1 MPTLSRVRSTARI
14 LSCGLLAAAL
24 AAQGPV
30 FVDLHV
36 PGGVL
41 AGGVQANGKLV
52 VYRNGT
58 FLRVFSAVTHRWH
71 ALDASAGTTVTP
83 TKDLVLVPESDRWT
97 GFSAYTGASA
107 TVFLPFAA
115 TTLTTHDSV
124 ACVQHAGTIYAF
136 SAFTGQWHARAMP
149 SGWQLALGNRVALI
163 HSSFLAPAAASAF
176 DVYTGQWHDIPAQTG
191 NAFRIDVTGDAA
203 VVSTTTMQ
211 FGFSALRGG
220 WQSTPV
226 AATFPFPPMQIVVQ
240 DRMQARGVDAVF
252 SSLSGTFVPVPFS
265 GTNGF
270 VDLRDNIALASTS
283 IGKYVAGAGQNVW
296 IPAPATPFVAI
307 GESLAT
313 AGGSGLLHAF
323 SPYAGTWTA
332 TPWTAGGTSSASI
345 GRDAVGCYDQTTD
358 ERRVFSTFTAAWH
371 TPPAGA
377 LAETPVVTG
386 ASAVLRTGTGM
397 IGFAGHSGTFVALPG
412 ATVRHNGYV
421 ASDAS
426 SLHVF
431 DPLAAR
437 WVTQPWQAGA
447 GIGPVFGA
455 RTMLATDG
463 THVLGHSSQS
473 REFARQALPEA
484 GLAVLAAD
492 DVGVVRTN
500 EHLVAFAG
508 LGSTVGWQGAPEGP
522 FSAAPG
528 ATATLQLTVPAQH
541 IAVFGFGAPVPPT
554 PTPHGELWIDPDS
567 SLVVILGSVPAD
579 QRLVLPIPVPNIAS
593 LRGSVWVQQMATV
606 AADGTIEIG
615 APNTMLL
622 Q

>member
-1 MPTLSRVRSTARI
+1 MPTLSRVRSATRT
-14 LSCGLLAAAL
+14 LSCGLVAAVL
-24 AAQGPV
+24 AAQGPT
-30 FVDLHV
+30 FADLHV

-71 ALDASAGTTVTP
+71 ALDASAGTTVTQ

-97 GFSAYTGASA
+97 AFSAYTGTAA

-124 ACVQHAGTIYAF
+124 ACVLHAGTIHAF

-149 SGWQLALGNRVALI
+149 AGWQLALGNRVALI
-163 HSSFLAPAAASAF
+163 HSSFVAPAAASVF
-176 DVYTGQWHDIPAQTG
+176 DVYTGRWHDIPTQAS
-191 NAFRIDVTGDAA
+191 NAWRIDVTGDAA

-211 FGFSALRGG
+211 FGFSALQGG
-220 WQSTPV
+220 WQSAAV
-226 AATFPFPPMQIVVQ
+226 AATFPFPSMEIGVF
-240 DRMQARGVDAVF
+240 DREQARGVDAVF
-252 SSLSGTFVPVPFS
+252 SSLSGTFAPVPFS

-270 VDLRDNIALASTS
+270 VDLRDNIAFASTS
-283 IGKYVAGAGQNVW
+283 LGKYVAGAGQNVW
-296 IPAPATPFVAI
+296 ILAPSTPFLTV
-307 GESLAT
+307 GENLAT
-313 AGGSGLLHAF
+313 AGGSGQLHAF
-323 SPYAGTWTA
+323 SPYTGTWTA
-332 TPWTAGGTSSASI
+332 TPWTTGGTSSASVGHDVI
-345 GRDAVGCYDQTTD
+345 GSYDQATD
-358 ERRVFSTFTAAWH
+358 ERRVFSAFTAAWH
-371 TPPAGA
+371 TPPVGTFAEAPAVAGA
-377 LAETPVVTG
+377 A
-386 ASAVLRTGTGM
+386 AVFRTGTGM

-447 GIGPVFGA
+447 GIGPVFGT
-455 RTMLATDG
+455 RTMLATDA
-463 THVLGHSSQS
+463 THVLGHSRQS
-473 REFARQALPEA
+473 RVFARQALPEA

-508 LGSTVGWQGAPEGP
+508 LGSTVGWQDAPEGL
-522 FSAAPG
+522 FGVAPG
-528 ATATLQLTVPAQH
+528 TTATLQLLVPAQH
-541 IAVFGFGAPVPPT
+541 VAVFGFGAPVGPT
-554 PTPHGELWIDPDS
+554 QEPFGELWIDPDS
-567 SLVVILGSVPAD
+567 SVVVILGAMPAD
-579 QRLVLPIPVPNIAS
+579 ARLVLPIPVPNLAS
-593 LRGSVWVQQMATV
+593 LRGSVWVQQMATM
-606 AADGTIEIG
+606 AGDGTIEVG
-615 APNTMLL
+615 APNTMLI

>member
-24 AAQGPV
+24 SAQGPV

-97 GFSAYTGASA
+97 AFSAYTGTSA

-115 TTLTTHDSV
+115 TTLATHDSV

-136 SAFTGQWHARAMP
+136 SAFTGQWHTRAMP
-149 SGWQLALGNRVALI
+149 AGWQLSLGNRVALI
-163 HSSFLAPAAASAF
+163 HSSFVAPAAASAF
-176 DVYTGQWHDIPAQTG
+176 DVYTGQWHDIPTQTS
-191 NAFRIDVTGDAA
+191 NAWRIDVAGDAA
-203 VVSTTTMQ
+203 VVSTTAMQ
-211 FGFSALRGG
+211 FGFSALHGG
-220 WQSTPV
+220 WQSAAV
-226 AATFPFPPMQIVVQ
+226 AATFPFPSMQIGVF
-240 DRMQARGVDAVF
+240 DREQARGVDAVF
-252 SSLSGTFVPVPFS
+252 SSLSGTFVPVPFP
-265 GTNGF
+265 GTSGF
-270 VDLRDNIALASTS
+270 VDLRDNISFS
-283 IGKYVAGAGQNVW
+283 IGNTGNHVAGAGQNVW
-296 IPAPATPFVAI
+296 FPAPATP
-307 GESLAT
+307 SLT
-313 AGGSGLLHAF
+313 AGENLAAAWGSGQLHAF
-323 SPYAGTWTA
+323 SPYTGTFAA
-332 TPWTAGGTSSASI
+332 TSWTAGAFSTFTI
-345 GRDAVGCYDQTTD
+345 GHDVLGSYDQTTG
-358 ERRVFSTFTAAWH
+358 ERRVFSAFTAAWH
-371 TPPAGA
+371 TPPVGTLAEAPAVAGA
-377 LAETPVVTG
+377 A
-386 ASAVLRTGTGM
+386 AVFRTGTGM
-397 IGFAGHSGTFVALPG
+397 IGFAGHIGTFVALPG

-447 GIGPVFGA
+447 GIGPVFGTG
-455 RTMLATDG
+455 TMLATDA
-463 THVLGHSSQS
+463 THVLGHSQKS
-473 REFARQALPEA
+473 RVFARQSLPEA
-484 GLAVLAAD
+484 GLAVLASD

-508 LGSTVGWQGAPEGP
+508 LGSTVGWQDAPEGL
-522 FSAAPG
+522 FGVVPG
-528 ATATLQLTVPAQH
+528 TTATLQLMVPAQH
-541 IAVFGFGAPVPPT
+541 IAVFGLGAPVAPT
-554 PTPHGELWIDPDS
+554 PTPYGELWIDPDS
-567 SLVVILGSVPAD
+567 SIVVILGAMPTDA
-579 QRLVLPIPVPNIAS
+579 RLVLPIPLPNLPS
-593 LRGSVWVQQMATV
+593 LRGSLWVQQMATV
-606 AADGTIEIG
+606 AGDGTIEVG